1 MDNFFYRSA
10 LRSLGTGICII
21 IKSSRYLHVPTS
33 STVGYGTVSV
43 PAEEDCRSL
52 RYILAIEAF
61 LGILFASLCG
71 AVFFSKIVRLTT
83 QAHVTFSSAICLQY
97 GAGVTDA
104 KIRVGSFH
112 DDETSTTN
120 FPVLEMRLVNDRAL
134 TLGGEIMSATTR
146 CIVAATEEIAHG
158 DTSYQANLLQ
168 DNGEDE
174 TFRFQGARRTQK
186 RVYSD
191 LEVSPDTH
199 PFFSLGVWYLR
210 HSLNH
215 QSPILKESVRKRIV
229 ELGGWPADLD
239 SPTKIRDSFSENV
252 DEILVTFKGTSNL
265 TADTVFMKQRYR
277 LSDIYI
283 GWRFAGMVYIV
294 NGKRDRTGRGFGVDP
309 KLLHDIIPALGE
321 EHEPLGGWRE
331 SE

>member
-1 MDNFFYRSA
+1 M
-10 LRSLGTGICII
+10 
-21 IKSSRYLHVPTS
+21 
-33 STVGYGTVSV
+33 
-43 PAEEDCRSL
+43 
-52 RYILAIEAF
+52 
-61 LGILFASLCG
+61 
-71 AVFFSKIVRLTT
+71 
-83 QAHVTFSSAICLQY
+83 TFSSAICLQY

-112 DDETSTTN
+112 DDDDETSTTN

-134 TLGGEIMSATTR
+134 TRGGEIMSATTK
-146 CIVAATEEIAHG
+146 CVVAATEEITLG
-158 DTSYQANLLQ
+158 DKSYQANLLQ

-186 RVYSD
+186 RVFSD
-191 LEVSPDTH
+191 FKVSPDKH

-210 HSLNH
+210 HSLDH

-239 SPTKIRDSFSENV
+239 SPTKIRDAFSENV

-265 TADTVFMKQRYR
+265 TADTVFMKKKYS

-283 GWRFAGMVYIV
+283 GWRFAGMVYIL
-294 NGKRDRTGRGFGVDP
+294 NGKHDRSGRGLGVDQ

-321 EHEPLGGWRE
+321 AYEPLGDWRE
-331 SE
+331 SD